1 MKRVA
6 AAVGVF
12 VIVLLDA
19 CAAWSS
25 GNAGQREYDAD
36 CASCHGAGGKGNGPE
51 AASLVVKPADLTV
64 LAKKNGGQF
73 PTAYVRQ
80 VIDGRAHVA
89 AHGSRE
95 MPVWGIQF
103 QVVPRDQ
110 PQAPSEE
117 PFGYREDQVQARIG
131 ALIAYLAHLQKQ

>member
-6 AAVGVF
+6 VVVGL
-12 VIVLLDA
+12 VLAIGLLGA

-25 GNAGQREYDAD
+25 GNAGQRD

-51 AASLVVKPADLTV
+51 ATSLVVKPADLTV

-95 MPVWGIQF
+95 MPVWGVQF
-103 QVVPRDQ
+103 QVVPPDQ
-110 PQAPSEE
+110 PQAPSEQ
-117 PFGYREDQVQARIG
+117 PFGYREDKVQARIE
-131 ALIAYLAHLQKQ
+131 ALIAYLAQLQEP